1 MFPCASFRKTLLH
14 DREVK
19 HVSRC
24 WFLSGD
30 HFEVLSRE
38 TMIQDAVAANL
49 YMIGE
54 AIRRIPESFREN
66 YKEVGWE
73 KLVEV
78 QDHLLREYYDLNP
91 EFLWG
96 VIPDRL
102 PLLKRAV
109 EELLHMKA

>member
-1 MFPCASFRKTLLH
+1 MSRDVGFYLEIILEAINKIQSYTAGLSF
-14 DREVK
+14 EA
-19 HVSRC
+19 
-24 WFLSGD
+24 F
-30 HFEVLSRE
+30 SRE

-54 AIRRIPESFREN
+54 AIRRIPESLWEK
-66 YKEVGWE
+66 YKEVGRE

-96 VIPDRL
+96 VIRDRL